1 MSAVYENHLDLLYSV
16 GGTSKITWLTVPVTS
31 WSAPNILAYSWNQMQ
46 FYNLRIQDEH
56 GGGGSAILPQLSSW
70 SWMAVTH
77 DSTLAPL
84 LTGCCSMNDG
94 FIALGRDLSNQGQSV
109 AFCVRNFQ
117 PLNHLWKFQLQYYI
131 SDCRMSRCYIH
142 CWPTLLE

>member
-56 GGGGSAILPQLSSW
+56 GGGGVSYPPSAVFMILDGCYTWQHSSTF
-70 SWMAVTH
+70 TH
-77 DSTLAPL
+77 WL
-84 LTGCCSMNDG
+84 L
-94 FIALGRDLSNQGQSV
+94 LHEWWL
-109 AFCVRNFQ
+109 
-117 PLNHLWKFQLQYYI
+117 
-131 SDCRMSRCYIH
+131 H
-142 CWPTLLE
+142 CFG